1 MIRQVII
8 PTESSHRKSVT
19 NPLSV
24 HELVMDQ
31 EQRGELSL
39 VSSVHSLVQ
48 LAYLFLIFLMADH

>member
-1 MIRQVII
+1 MVLWSSQVII

-19 NPLSV
+19 NPLPV

-31 EQRGELSL
+31 EQRAEAPL

-48 LAYLFLIFLMADH
+48 QADLFLIF